1 MAEGSSTGSAL
12 PAWRRAGQSL
22 LALAL
27 ARAEFASV
35 ELTLAAQAALRWLL
49 VALATCVIAMLA
61 LFALSAAVVVA
72 LWDHFGWYPLAIL
85 ALLYCGITALLVSW
99 LLRSIATARPL
110 LSQTFAELAKDGAAI
125 RQSTAAVHANPAN
138 HHESDDEHAT

>member
-1 MAEGSSTGSAL
+1 MADGSL
-12 PAWRRAGQSL
+12 PGGASHAWRRAGQSL

-61 LFALSAAVVVA
+61 LIVLSAVLVVA
-72 LWDHFGWYPLAIL
+72 LWDHFSWYPLAAL
-85 ALLYCGITALLVSW
+85 ALIYCGATALLVGW
-99 LLRSIATARPL
+99 LLRSVAAARPL

-125 RQSTAAVHANPAN
+125 RRSAKPVAGDAGDA
-138 HHESDDEHAT
+138 EDELTG

>member
-1 MAEGSSTGSAL
+1 MNDGSTTASAL

-61 LFALSAAVVVA
+61 LIALSAVVVVA
-72 LWDHFGWYPLAIL
+72 LWDHFSWYPLAAL
-85 ALLYCGITALLVSW
+85 ALLYCGATAVLAGW
-99 LLRSIATARPL
+99 LLRSIATAPPL

-125 RQSTAAVHANPAN
+125 RRSATPAAS
-138 HHESDDEHAT
+138 ESGEGEDELTG

>member
-1 MAEGSSTGSAL
+1 LADRSSRDETTPS
-12 PAWRRAGQSL
+12 WRRAGQSL

-35 ELTLAAQAALRWLL
+35 ELTIAAQSGLRWLL

-61 LFALSAAVVVA
+61 LIALSAVVVVA
-72 LWDHFGWYPLAIL
+72 FWEHFGWYPLAAL
-85 ALLYCGITALLVSW
+85 ALLYCGTTAVLVGW
-99 LLRSIATARPL
+99 LLRSIATAPPL

-125 RQSTAAVHANPAN
+125 RHSATPSASGSEQA
-138 HHESDDEHAT
+138 DDERTG

>member
-1 MAEGSSTGSAL
+1 MQS
-12 PAWRRAGQSL
+12 WRRAGQSL

-72 LWDHFGWYPLAIL
+72 LWDHFGWYPLGVL
-85 ALLYCGITALLVSW
+85 ALLYCGATALLVAW
-99 LLRSIATARPL
+99 LLRSVATARPL
-110 LSQTFAELAKDGAAI
+110 LADTFAELAKDGAAI
-125 RQSTAAVHANPAN
+125 RSSAALPQA
-138 HHESDDEHAT
+138 SDDASAG

>member
-1 MAEGSSTGSAL
+1 MSDGSSTASAQ

-27 ARAEFASV
+27 ARAQFASV
-35 ELTLAAQAALRWLL
+35 ELTLAAQAGLRWLL

-61 LFALSAAVVVA
+61 LIALSAVVVVA
-72 LWDHFGWYPLAIL
+72 LWDRFSWYPLAAL
-85 ALLYCGITALLVSW
+85 ALLYCGSTALLAGW
-99 LLRSIATARPL
+99 LMRSVATAQPL

-125 RQSTAAVHANPAN
+125 RRSAAPVTSDSG
-138 HHESDDEHAT
+138 ETDDEHTG